1 MSQITEANFA
11 RLLATLNNDAPIAA
25 VDFETFYSKVCSVR
39 ELGAWAYCQH
49 PDWDC
54 YLVAVTRKSKEGIPL
69 PTYVGDPKLFPWAEL
84 AGYRLYSHNAM
95 FDMTVYRRMVELGQV
110 IDIEPLIEG
119 WDCTAD
125 FSAYACNRRS
135 LKDAVKFFFKR
146 ELSKKVRDDALGKR
160 WPTDFTA
167 EQQAD
172 MLAYGGDDSD
182 ECYSIAELAQKQWPD
197 KERLLS
203 RLTRLQGM
211 RGVQL
216 DMAKLDLMLRACRN
230 REVELLNIIPWAK
243 EGKPVTSP
251 KATAEFCRANGV
263 MPPPVK
269 AREGEETFIKWEE
282 AVAALAER
290 SVTDWLAAQ
299 PTLVEG
305 GPAPVD
311 FLLKYVLIG
320 AMADALPATAPWF
333 GSTAVSEVMRA
344 LADYRSITK
353 FAKQLETLKERSDDN
368 GIYRFSLKTFGAHC
382 VTGDHEVLTPDGWV
396 KISDWTGGSLAQY
409 HHDGSGKIEFLPAT
423 ANRFEVKGERL
434 LALDAPFVK
443 ARMTLGHTVPYLT
456 HSSFKPATLKAG
468 DLPSRAS
475 LYLPVSGRLAAGGSI
490 TEAQMRVLVAVQA
503 DGHWPKDRNVVQFCL
518 RKERKVVRVRKL
530 LSDAGL
536 PFFES
541 EFKSTPGQKRIEVR
555 NPPAWLARE
564 RKSFGPWLLD
574 ATREAMDA
582 FCEEVSKWDGHEY
595 KSGDARREYY
605 SLPRCNH
612 EWVAT
617 MLHLSGKAAGRICG
631 STDRRGFTTCLR
643 DASYAMTTPSKD
655 AVLGEPQDT
664 TVYCPTTKTGFWMVR
679 YSGSISITG
688 NTGRFSGDAGFN
700 MQNITKAD
708 SGSPD
713 AFWIVTADGDD
724 SRILHGGVIRSDVF
738 PEFHEARKD
747 PAVRKKIVFCAGG
760 LKFTLLDMR
769 SLFIARPGRK
779 LVIAD
784 SSQIEPRCLAF
795 LTKDRAFIELVKQ
808 GIDIYEAHARTM
820 HGFTGPK
827 GHLKYLAN
835 VLKDSAAMTLRAR
848 SKAERLGLGYQ
859 AGPVGYQR
867 AAAMLAGLA
876 LSLEE
881 ALDAVRRYREA
892 NPHVTGF
899 WARLQTALA
908 SSVGRDLRLKLPSG
922 RFMSY
927 RNVAEE
933 RVMVVDKETG
943 KPKWKSQLTAD
954 IDGRRYGFYGGAL
967 CENIVQGTARDVF
980 IEYALALWD
989 ESLGRALDSG
999 LSGWDAL
1006 VESLV
1011 EAPLWTVHDEL
1022 ICESPDNRVDAHL
1035 KEVEHVMNSTPVWA
1049 GDTPFACEGLVSPHY
1064 LK

>member
-1 MSQITEANFA
+1 MNQITEANFA

-167 EQQAD
+167 EQRAD

-216 DMAKLDLMLRACRN
+216 DMAKLDLMMRACRN

-368 GIYRFSLKTFGAHC
+368 GIYRFSLKYAGAH
-382 VTGDHEVLTPDGWV
+382 
-396 KISDWTGGSLAQY
+396 
-409 HHDGSGKIEFLPAT
+409 
-423 ANRFEVKGERL
+423 
-434 LALDAPFVK
+434 
-443 ARMTLGHTVPYLT
+443 TL
-456 HSSFKPATLKAG
+456 
-468 DLPSRAS
+468 
-475 LYLPVSGRLAAGGSI
+475 
-490 TEAQMRVLVAVQA
+490 
-503 DGHWPKDRNVVQFCL
+503 
-518 RKERKVVRVRKL
+518 
-530 LSDAGL
+530 
-536 PFFES
+536 
-541 EFKSTPGQKRIEVR
+541 
-555 NPPAWLARE
+555 
-564 RKSFGPWLLD
+564 
-574 ATREAMDA
+574 
-582 FCEEVSKWDGHEY
+582 
-595 KSGDARREYY
+595 
-605 SLPRCNH
+605 
-612 EWVAT
+612 
-617 MLHLSGKAAGRICG
+617 
-631 STDRRGFTTCLR
+631 
-643 DASYAMTTPSKD
+643 
-655 AVLGEPQDT
+655 
-664 TVYCPTTKTGFWMVR
+664 
-679 YSGSISITG
+679 
-688 NTGRFSGDAGFN
+688 RFSGDAGFN

-708 SGSPD
+708 PNNPD

-769 SLFIARPGRK
+769 SLFTARSGHK

-980 IEYALALWD
+980 IEYVLALWD
-989 ESLGRALDSG
+989 ESLGRAMEAG
-999 LSGWDAL
+999 LSGWAAL